1 MELLQVFNI
10 KKCEFHFI
18 YKSHK
23 LIKDQY
29 IWVVINVKII
39 IILFMAMTLKVG
51 LLYSG
56 HMVIIKYLFLTT
68 KVSYSF
74 FILNLAMLPIWQN
87 WQVSFDVPFQMEK
100 SVLDPR

>member
-68 KVSYSF
+68 KVLSLWAV
-74 FILNLAMLPIWQN
+74 LNTQIIVN
-87 WQVSFDVPFQMEK
+87 SQMPLEW
-100 SVLDPR
+100 LINIF